1 MKSLLLLLLLPLL
14 ACGHEHP
21 LTDHEHDPQFKYPEM
36 LNFAY
41 IVDIDP
47 PLTGEIPPKRGV
59 LKKNVTRG
67 GREVQRV
74 TINFSKEFED
84 LTITDI
90 RDPAG
95 YRTTRVDSRGYTI
108 KHDIYSYINQA
119 RLTTDCSD
127 PEHTGYIAVRLDW
140 DTGSARLLY
149 RCPDAEWW

>member
-59 LKKNVTRG
+59 LTKNVTPG
-67 GREVQRV
+67 GREVQSCHDHFFQR
-74 TINFSKEFED
+74 
-84 LTITDI
+84 I
-90 RDPAG
+90 RRPYDHGHSRSCGLPHHPCGLAG
-95 YRTTRVDSRGYTI
+95 VYHKT
-108 KHDIYSYINQA
+108 
-119 RLTTDCSD
+119 
-127 PEHTGYIAVRLDW
+127 
-140 DTGSARLLY
+140 
-149 RCPDAEWW
+149 